1 MINHRYYLDT
11 NILVY
16 TLSNKDEIDS
26 HVVNILT
33 DSSNLIYVSSVAIK
47 ELILLFRIG
56 KFRSRIY
63 KSEEDI
69 LADIERLSIQ
79 IVFFNQHHFST
90 YTSMQIADGHKD
102 MNDHAIIAQA
112 ISDKI
117 SVISS
122 DTKFKDY
129 MPQGLQFVYNRR

>member
-33 DSSNLIYVSSVAIK
+33 DSSNLIYTSSVAIK

-56 KFRSRIY
+56 KFHSRIY
-63 KSEEDI
+63 KSEEAI
-69 LADIERLSIQ
+69 LADIERLNIQ
-79 IVFFNQHHFST
+79 IVFFNRHHFST
-90 YTSMQIADGHKD
+90 YASLQIADGHKD

-122 DTKFKDY
+122 DTKFKYY